1 MDSNQYIGNDGLWHI
16 TFTVSLPKLLV
27 KNKLNFRIHH
37 LELKGGENV
46 RDPNLESSN
55 YIFEIN
61 KSLLGRKVFFNAYFP
76 CKEIANVKDFV
87 FGLCDEGV
95 RWHNLNEFSVIINNQ
110 YAPIKVEDFKDI
122 EIIEEVEEEV
132 EQSNEEKVESIEAI
146 SEESQPETQEIYIPE
161 EVETPKVQKEI
172 VENKTK
178 PYESQA
184 SLQRKNSS
192 KKFEKKKK

>member
-1 MDSNQYIGNDGLWHI
+1 MESNQYIGVDGLWHVTI
-16 TFTVSLPKLLV
+16 TVSLPKLLV

-61 KSLLGRKVFFNAYFP
+61 KSLLGKRVFFNAYFP
-76 CKEIANVKDFV
+76 CKEIANVKYFV

-95 RWHNLNEFSVIINNQ
+95 RWHNLNEFSVIINSQ

-132 EQSNEEKVESIEAI
+132 GFQKYQAINKNNNIYNAEEPTILIEEEFINLSNKKENIEL
-146 SEESQPETQEIYIPE
+146 EI
-161 EVETPKVQKEI
+161 K
-172 VENKTK
+172 NCDK
-178 PYESQA
+178 PVSVG
-184 SLQRKNSS
+184 RKSSS
-192 KKFEKKKK
+192 KKFEKKKR